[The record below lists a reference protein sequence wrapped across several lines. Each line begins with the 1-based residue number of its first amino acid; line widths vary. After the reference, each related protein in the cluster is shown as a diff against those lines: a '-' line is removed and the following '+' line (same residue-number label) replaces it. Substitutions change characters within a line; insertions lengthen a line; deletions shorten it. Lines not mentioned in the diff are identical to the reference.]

1 MGTVLVNGTPVE
13 IGANERLN
21 VIQVADRAGVEV
33 PRYCW
38 HPALTVVASCRMC
51 LVETGEK
58 KPDGTIAMV
67 PKLVPGCQTPVKDG
81 TVVVTNSD
89 KVKAAQAQTL
99 EYLLLNH
106 PLDCPVCDQAGECW
120 LQDYSYRYGHAH
132 SRLHE
137 PKIHR
142 QDKDHIGKEITLFT
156 DRCVMCSRCVRFT
169 REISGTA
176 ELMVINRGSHS
187 EIDIFPGQPCNN
199 KLAGNVVD
207 ICPVGALCSKDFL
220 YKQRVWWLQMKESV
234 CPNCSTGCSI
244 TVDQNNET
252 VYRLRPRY
260 NPQAQGHFMCDE
272 GRFGFKYVHN
282 PDRLAAP
289 IARPK
294 GAAPANDWPAVLTGV
309 QSALKDA
316 AQKNPAGLV
325 GLLSP
330 WMTCEEAFLL
340 AKYLKSLSP
349 QVRLAMGPVPVEGE
363 DDRYPKGVDGHPLE
377 KTLFTIRAEKCP
389 NRAGIAAIL
398 QHFEGK
404 VVSFDEIKSELAA
417 GRVDA
422 LYAVGGYR
430 LPWLTEGDRGWL
442 SALQLL
448 VVQDILPSPA
458 SELAHFLLPGGSFA
472 EKDGTFVNHAGLAQ
486 EIHRSI
492 RAPGDAW
499 PDGRILWELAGRRG
513 LFHAATLR
521 TEMGTE
527 IEALAA
533 LRAGRLGTLGSL
545 LSEGAADQMTG
556 RPLPTWAPSPAFP
569 PAPPVAGPPSPPPPH
584 HSTQKQPGTAPAG
597 AKL

>member
-81 TVVVTNSD
+81 TVVITNSE

-137 PKIHR
+137 PKIR
-142 QDKDHIGKEITLFT
+142 RPDKNYIGDEITLFT

-176 ELMVINRGSHS
+176 ELQIINRGSHS
-187 EIDIFPGQPCNN
+187 EIDIFPGEPCNN

-252 VYRLRPRY
+252 IYRLRPRY

-272 GRFGFKYVHN
+272 GRFGFKYVHH
-282 PDRLAAP
+282 PDRLAEPLAQ
-289 IARPK
+289 PK
-294 GAAPANDWPAVLTGV
+294 AGPPANDWPTVLAGV
-309 QSALKDA
+309 QSALKDM
-316 AQKNPAGLV
+316 AQRNPDGLV

-330 WMTCEEAFLL
+330 WMACEEAFLL
-340 AKYLKSLSP
+340 AQYLKSLSP
-349 QVRLAMGPVPVEGE
+349 QARLAMGPVPIEGE
-363 DDRYPKGVDGHPLE
+363 DDRYPKGVDGRPLE
-377 KTLFTIRAEKCP
+377 TLFTIRAEKCP
-389 NRAGIAAIL
+389 NRAGVAAIL

-404 VVSFDEIKSELAA
+404 VISFDEIKADLAA
-417 GRVDA
+417 GHVEA

-430 LPWLTEGDRGWL
+430 LPWLTDSDRPWL
-442 SALQLL
+442 SALKLL
-448 VVQDILPSPA
+448 IVQDILPSPA
-458 SELAHFLLPGGSFA
+458 SGLAQYLLPGGSFA
-472 EKDGTFVNHAGLAQ
+472 EKDGTYVNHAGLAQ
-486 EIHRSI
+486 EIHRAV
-492 RAPGDAW
+492 RGPGQAW

-513 LFHAATLR
+513 LFHAPTLR
-521 TEMGTE
+521 TEIGTE
-527 IEALAA
+527 IATLAA
-533 LRAGRLGTLGSL
+533 LRVGRLGSLGHM
-545 LSEGAADQMTG
+545 LSESATAPASSG
-556 RPLPTWAPSPAFP
+556 PLPTWAPSPAFP
-569 PAPPVAGPPSPPPPH
+569 PAPPASGPQSPPPPH
-584 HSTQKQPGTAPAG
+584 ASAPKKPAAAG
-597 AKL
+597 AKP